1 MADDETSNILQT
13 GLHTAPRAVR
23 RQSDRVHSST
33 RRADEPGRRPC
44 LGLAAVCLLLLSAAP
59 RAAPTPVITWP
70 AGHYDPNPLPD
81 DVILP
86 LPCGGAMVFRP
97 VATGGPPADAAG
109 LPPDVQRIYRVAGR
123 FDPHQT
129 GTGHLLVGKYE
140 VTRLQYQTVSAAA
153 RRSACP
159 RPDAQSALPQVD
171 VNRRDAEGFGLDL
184 SQWLADQQGSLPDC
198 TEDRGPCLP
207 RVDGVAATVR
217 LPGEDEWTFAAR
229 GGLAVTAAEFAA
241 SVYPMPKGP
250 GLSVI
255 GKREG
260 GSAAAAIGG
269 PRANPL
275 GLYDM
280 LGNVEEIM
288 LDLYRI
294 EGASGEIGGYVV
306 RGGSFYS
313 EPAELTVTLR
323 REVPLL
329 NKTSD
334 TGFRVVAAVPIYTSG
349 RRLIEVQRPDP
360 AGAEL
365 KRPTPEPANAA
376 VSAQTPSASPGK
388 GQNPAAVLPESHPER
403 AEAPLA
409 LTADDRR
416 EIAIQLVRL
425 GYDPWVPGASWR
437 VVPRQA
443 DGRDSGLPS
452 DGFWDSARRAIAAF
466 QEAAGLEA
474 SGDVTAETRAALTAA
489 VAALKARERAD
500 AEQRAAR
507 AVQEQERQAQRA
519 RAYPCD
525 KTQDLQS
532 DACRI
537 LLRQIQDQGGLSA
550 TGELTEETRALI
562 ERRATESSQPRK

>member
-1 MADDETSNILQT
+1 
-13 GLHTAPRAVR
+13 
-23 RQSDRVHSST
+23 
-33 RRADEPGRRPC
+33 
-44 LGLAAVCLLLLSAAP
+44 
-59 RAAPTPVITWP
+59 
-70 AGHYDPNPLPD
+70 LPD

-86 LPCGGAMVFRP
+86 LPCGGAMVLRP
-97 VATGGPPADAAG
+97 VATGASPADAAV
-109 LPPDVQRIYRVAGR
+109 LPPDVQRLYRVAGR
-123 FDPHQT
+123 FDPQRT
-129 GTGHLLVGKYE
+129 GIGHLLIGKYE
-140 VTRLQYQTVSAAA
+140 VTRLQYQTVIAAA

-159 RPDAQSALPQVD
+159 RPDAQSALPQVE

-198 TEDRGPCLP
+198 SDGRGPCLP

-217 LPGEDEWTFAAR
+217 LPGEDEWAFAAR
-229 GGLAVTAAEFAA
+229 GGLAVSAAEFAA
-241 SVYPMPKGP
+241 SVYPMSKGLAP
-250 GLSVI
+250 DVIGKGLIGAGLI

-260 GSAAAAIGG
+260 GSAAAPIGG

-275 GLYDM
+275 GLHDM

-294 EGASGEIGGYVV
+294 DGASGEIGGYVV

-313 EPAELTVTLR
+313 EPAELAVTLR

-349 RRLIEVQRPDP
+349 RRLAEVQGPDP
-360 AGAEL
+360 AGAGL
-365 KRPTPEPANAA
+365 TYPTPEAANAA
-376 VSAQTPSASPGK
+376 VPAQAPSAAPAK
-388 GQNPAAVLPESHPER
+388 AQIPAAVLPESHRER
-403 AEAPLA
+403 AGAPLV
-409 LTADDRR
+409 LSADDRR

-437 VVPRQA
+437 VEPKQA
-443 DGRDSGLPS
+443 GGRDNGQPL
-452 DGFWDSARRAIAAF
+452 DKFWDSARRAIAAF

-500 AEQRAAR
+500 AEQRAAQ
-507 AVQEQERQAQRA
+507 AILEQERQAQRA

-525 KTQDLQS
+525 KTQDMQS

>member
-1 MADDETSNILQT
+1 MAMDETFKILRT
-13 GLHTAPRAVR
+13 GLRAAPRVVR
-23 RQSDRVHSST
+23 RQSGKAGSIT
-33 RRADEPGRRPC
+33 GRAHGSGPWPR
-44 LGLAAVCLLLLSAAP
+44 LGLAAICLLFQSAPP
-59 RAAPTPVITWP
+59 RAAPTPVIAWP
-70 AGHYDPNPLPD
+70 AGHYNPNPLPD

-97 VATGGPPADAAG
+97 VATGVPPADAAG
-109 LPPDVQRIYRVAGR
+109 LPPDVQRLYRVAGR
-123 FDPHQT
+123 FDPHRT
-129 GTGHLLVGKYE
+129 GTGHLLIGKYE
-140 VTRLQYQTVSAAA
+140 VTRLQYQTVNAAA

-184 SQWLADQQGSLPDC
+184 SQWLADQQSSLPDC
-198 TEDRGPCLP
+198 SDGRGPCLP

-229 GGLAVTAAEFAA
+229 GGLAVSAADFAA
-241 SVYPMPKGP
+241 SVYPMPKGLAL
-250 GLSVI
+250 GVI

-275 GLYDM
+275 GLHDM

-294 EGASGEIGGYVV
+294 DGASGEIGGYVV

-313 EPAELTVTLR
+313 EPAELAVTLR

-349 RRLIEVQRPDP
+349 RRLAEVQRQEQS
-360 AGAEL
+360 GVGL
-365 KRPTPEPANAA
+365 MHPTPEPAQAA
-376 VSAQTPSASPGK
+376 VPATAPSASPATAPI
-388 GQNPAAVLPESHPER
+388 PAAGLPQAHPER
-403 AEAPLA
+403 AGAPLD

-437 VVPRQA
+437 VVPKQTGA
-443 DGRDSGLPS
+443 LDSGQPL
-452 DGFWDSARRAIAAF
+452 DGFWEPARRALAAF

-489 VAALKARERAD
+489 VTALKARERAD
-500 AEQRAAR
+500 AEQRAAQ

-532 DACRI
+532 EACRI
-537 LLRQIQDQGGLSA
+537 LLRQIQDQGGLPA

-562 ERRATESSQPRK
+562 EQRATESSQPRK

>member
-1 MADDETSNILQT
+1 MADDETSKILRT
-13 GLHTAPRAVR
+13 GLHTVPRAVR
-23 RQSDRVHSST
+23 RQSDRARSIT
-33 RRADEPGRRPC
+33 GRADGPGPWPR
-44 LGLAAVCLLLLSAAP
+44 LGLAAICLLLQSAPP
-59 RAAPTPVITWP
+59 RAAPAPVIAWP
-70 AGHYDPNPLPD
+70 AGQYNPNPLPD

-86 LPCGGAMVFRP
+86 LPCGGAMVLRP
-97 VATGGPPADAAG
+97 VATGAPPADAAG
-109 LPPDVQRIYRVAGR
+109 LPPDLQRLYRVAGR
-123 FDPHQT
+123 FDPQRT
-129 GTGHLLVGKYE
+129 GLGHLLIGKYE
-140 VTRLQYQTVSAAA
+140 VTRLQYQTVNAAA
-153 RRSACP
+153 RRSPCP
-159 RPDAQSALPQVD
+159 RPDTQSALPQVE

-198 TEDRGPCLP
+198 SGGRGPCLP

-217 LPGEDEWTFAAR
+217 LPGEEEWTFAAR
-229 GGLAVTAAEFAA
+229 GGLAVSAADFAA
-241 SVYPMPKGP
+241 SVYPMPKGLP
-250 GLSVI
+250 LGAI
-255 GKREG
+255 GKRDG
-260 GSAAAAIGG
+260 GSAAAPIGG

-275 GLYDM
+275 GLHDM

-294 EGASGEIGGYVV
+294 DGASGEIGGYVV

-313 EPAELTVTLR
+313 EPAELAVTLR

-349 RRLIEVQRPDP
+349 RRLAEIQGPDQVG
-360 AGAEL
+360 AGL
-365 KRPTPEPANAA
+365 TYPTPETAAAA
-376 VSAQTPSASPGK
+376 VPAQAPSASSGK
-388 GQNPAAVLPESHPER
+388 AQMPAAVLPESHPER
-403 AEAPLA
+403 VGAPLA
-409 LTADDRR
+409 LSADDRR

-437 VVPRQA
+437 VVPKQA
-443 DGRDSGLPS
+443 DGRDSGQPL

-489 VAALKARERAD
+489 VAALKARELAD
-500 AEQRAAR
+500 AAQRAAR
-507 AVQEQERQAQRA
+507 VVQEQERQAQRA

-532 DACRI
+532 EACRI

-550 TGELTEETRALI
+550 TGELTEETRTLI
-562 ERRATESSQPRK
+562 ERRATESSEPRR